1 MGSSRRMKLP
11 STKMGRLW
19 GAGWEAF
26 KGLALD
32 VLTSES
38 SRCFWRQAG
47 VVDQSLG
54 QPSVQIQVG
63 AGEP

>member
-1 MGSSRRMKLP
+1 MR
-11 STKMGRLW
+11 

-38 SRCFWRQAG
+38 SRCLWRQAG
-47 VVDQSLG
+47 VVERSLG
-54 QPSVQIQVG
+54 QPGVQIQVG
-63 AGEP
+63 AGEPEILRSHWNTDGI